1 MTMTPPNW
9 TALLFAPT
17 GNDRVLASAIR
28 HRPDAVILDLEDA
41 IPPEAKSAARA
52 ALPAAQAAL
61 SQAGIPCVLRVNAS
75 LATMVQDLAAVDLDL
90 LHAVMLPKC
99 TDHRPLLNAADLTGG
114 TRGLI
119 ALIENPA
126 ALPNLPAMAAVPQ
139 CIGLMLGPEDYATA
153 LGADPNRGALDIPV
167 AHIASA
173 AAPRGLLAVGFPGSI
188 ANFRDLD
195 LYAAQIAKGR
205 DLGMN
210 TVAAIHPAQLSV
222 IRAAFAPTEAERLW
236 AAAILAK
243 ASTEGVLFQHDGAMV
258 DAPVITRARAILAA
272 AKAQ

>member
-1 MTMTPPNW
+1 MTPSNW

-17 GNDRVLASAIR
+17 GNDRVLASALR

-41 IPPEAKSAARA
+41 IAPEAKAAARA

-61 SQAGIPCVLRVNAS
+61 AAAGIPCVLRVNAS
-75 LATMVQDLAAVDLDL
+75 LAAMVQDLAAADPAL

-99 TDHRPLLNAADLTGG
+99 ADPRPLLNAAELTGG
-114 TRGLI
+114 TLGLI
-119 ALIENPA
+119 ALIESPA
-126 ALPNLPAMAAVPQ
+126 ALPNLHGLAAVPQ
-139 CIGLMLGPEDYATA
+139 CIGLMLGPEDYATT
-153 LGADPNRGALDIPV
+153 LGADPNRGALDLPV

-173 AAPRGLLAVGFPGSI
+173 AAPRGLMAMGFPGSI

-210 TVAAIHPAQLSV
+210 AVAAIHPAQLPV
-222 IRAAFAPTEAERLW
+222 IRAAFAPTEAQRQW
-236 AAAILAK
+236 ATALLAK
-243 ASTEGVLFQHDGAMV
+243 AETEGVLFQRDGAMV
-258 DAPVITRARAILAA
+258 DAPVITRARTILARS
-272 AKAQ
+272 

>member
-1 MTMTPPNW
+1 MTPPNW

-17 GNDRVLASAIR
+17 GYDRVLASALR

-41 IPPEAKSAARA
+41 IAPEAKAAARA

-61 SQAGIPCVLRVNAS
+61 SAAGIHCVLRVNAS
-75 LATMVQDLAAVDLDL
+75 LAAMVQDLAAADLAL

-99 TDHRPLLNAADLTGG
+99 EDTRPLWNAAELTGG
-114 TRGLI
+114 SVGLI
-119 ALIENPA
+119 ALIESPA
-126 ALPNLPAMAAVPQ
+126 ALPNLPAIAAVPQ
-139 CIGLMLGPEDYATA
+139 CIGLMLGPEDYATT
-153 LGADPNRGALDIPV
+153 LGANPNRGALDLPV
-167 AHIASA
+167 AHIANA

-205 DLGMN
+205 DLGM
-210 TVAAIHPAQLSV
+210 TAVAAIHPAQLPV
-222 IRAAFAPTEAERLW
+222 IRSAFAPTEAEREW

-243 ASTEGVLFQHDGAMV
+243 AETVGALFKHDGAMV
-258 DAPVITRARAILAA
+258 DAPVITRARAILARS
-272 AKAQ
+272 